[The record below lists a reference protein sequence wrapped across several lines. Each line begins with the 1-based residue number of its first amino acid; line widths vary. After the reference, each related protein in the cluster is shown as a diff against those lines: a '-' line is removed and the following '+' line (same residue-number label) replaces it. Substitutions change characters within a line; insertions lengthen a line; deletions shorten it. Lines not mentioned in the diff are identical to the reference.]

1 MHCIQLSCS
10 VVCQV
15 QTLSQQSCAV
25 TNYLAACVIVSY
37 KLSMQICH
45 YFIMFLLHADILT
58 LITYLI
64 YSTVQDFLVFHLF
77 DLTLLASLLIFEN
90 ISHWLSIVITC
101 SLSCSSIYGRFISA
115 DCFVKWNKCLTAI
128 SNWKASQF

>member
-1 MHCIQLSCS
+1 
-10 VVCQV
+10 
-15 QTLSQQSCAV
+15 
-25 TNYLAACVIVSY
+25 
-37 KLSMQICH
+37 MQICH

-77 DLTLLASLLIFEN
+77 DLTLLASLPIFEN
-90 ISHWLSIVITC
+90 ISHWLGIVITC

-128 SNWKASQF
+128 SN